1 MQTSLIVIDH
11 PKQNRILAALPVEE
25 YARLLDDLELIALEL
40 GHVLYEPG
48 DSLKYIYFPT
58 TCIVS
63 LVFTTES
70 GASAELAI
78 AGNDGLI
85 GTPLVLGGERT
96 NHRSVVQSAGKAY
109 RIKADVI
116 RWELHQDGVLRQLAL
131 RYTQALM
138 TQMAQSIVC
147 NRHHTVDQQLC
158 RWLLLSLD
166 RLPGNQLNMTQ
177 ELIANMLGVRREAVT
192 EAAGKLQAAEL
203 IQYRRGR
210 ITVID
215 RPGLEVRV
223 CECYKVVKSELD
235 RLFLEIPPPLPL
247 VPRARPS
254 PATLRRRAEARLQ
267 QTDIDQLAVQP
278 RNAEHLVHEL
288 QVHQIE
294 LEMHNEELRIAYD
307 EADALRARYADIYDF
322 APISYVTIDPEGTIL
337 DVNLAGAIL
346 LGIKRS
352 QKGRKRFAAA
362 IKPEYLPIFNQFLA
376 AALIS
381 RNKESCEIALLP
393 TGQRPETMVRI
404 DAVHDEAEQ
413 ECRMVIIDISVQK
426 TAEKAI
432 LERNQYQRALLD
444 NFPFGV
450 WLKDKDSAFL
460 AVNTPFARNYECSS
474 AEALIGKT
482 DFDITSKEKAKS
494 RQDED
499 RLVRLSSE
507 PQHTERIVEIGGKE
521 CCFEIYNSPISID
534 GQLHGTMGFSRD
546 VTERHLAIEA
556 LKESEQRF
564 RNFIENIPLGISITQ
579 DGKIKYLNLK
589 GAQLIGYAPEECVG
603 REFLS
608 LIHEADRPIIA
619 EAHSRRLAGDAPM
632 EEFNLR
638 IIDRQG
644 ISIEFHTHASTTEW
658 EGRVATMAIFEEVT
672 DRQFAQAEL
681 RRLATT
687 DSLTELANRRHFMER
702 MGETLSRLHRDP
714 EQTASVLI
722 LDIDHFKS
730 VNDTHGH
737 ATGDTALCV
746 LSRILRDELRREDTA
761 GRIGGEEFAILLPGS
776 DLHSAAAF
784 AERLR
789 EKIAETTVSIGN
801 GQLGVTVSIGITAV
815 NATDTTVDQP
825 FARADAALYRAKG
838 AGRNRIEVSTKA
850 VKQIGA

>member
-1 MQTSLIVIDH
+1 M
-11 PKQNRILAALPVEE
+11 
-25 YARLLDDLELIALEL
+25 
-40 GHVLYEPG
+40 
-48 DSLKYIYFPT
+48 
-58 TCIVS
+58 
-63 LVFTTES
+63 
-70 GASAELAI
+70 
-78 AGNDGLI
+78 
-85 GTPLVLGGERT
+85 
-96 NHRSVVQSAGKAY
+96 QSAGKAY

-267 QTDIDQLAVQP
+267 QTDIAELAVQP
-278 RNAEHLVHEL
+278 RNTEHLVHEL

-413 ECRMVIIDISVQK
+413 ECRMVIIDISVEK
-426 TAEKAI
+426 AAEKAI
-432 LERNQYQRALLD
+432 LERSQYQRALLD
-444 NFPFGV
+444 NFPFSV

-460 AVNTPFARNYECSS
+460 AVNTPFAKNYECST
-474 AEALIGKT
+474 AEALVGKT
-482 DFDITSKEKAKS
+482 DFDITSRENAVS
-494 RQDED
+494 RQNED
-499 RLVRLSSE
+499 RSVRQGGT
-507 PQHTERIVEIGGKE
+507 PQHTEKIVEIDGE
-521 CCFEIYNSPISID
+521 QHCFEIYNSPISID
-534 GQLHGTMGFSRD
+534 GQSTGTMGFARD
-546 VTERHLAIEA
+546 VSERHFAIEA

-564 RNFIENIPLGISITQ
+564 RRFIENIPLGISITQ
-579 DGKIKYLNLK
+579 DGQIKFINPK
-589 GAQLIGYAPEECVG
+589 GADLIGYNPEDCIG
-603 REFLS
+603 RDFLS
-608 LIHEADRPIIA
+608 LIHEADHPVA
-619 EAHSRRLAGDAPM
+619 KEVHRRRMAGDTSTAQYDV
-632 EEFNLR
+632 R
-638 IIDRQG
+638 ILHKQG
-644 ISIEFHTHASTTEW
+644 HAIQFRVRASAVEW
-658 EGRVATMAIFEEVT
+658 EGRIANMSIFEEVT
-672 DRQFAQAEL
+672 ESQFAHAEL

-687 DSLTELANRRHFMER
+687 DSLTELANRRQFMER
-702 MGETLSRLHRDP
+702 MAEALSRFHRDP
-714 EQTASVLI
+714 EQIASVLI
-722 LDIDHFKS
+722 LDIDHFKN

-737 ATGDTALCV
+737 ATGDAALC
-746 LSRILRDELRREDTA
+746 LFSSLLRDELRREDTA
-761 GRIGGEEFAILLPGS
+761 ARIGGDEFAILLPGS
-776 DLHSAAAF
+776 DLHSATTF

-789 EKIAETTVSIGN
+789 EKIAETTVSMGN
-801 GQLGVTVSIGITAV
+801 GKLAIAVSIGIAAL
-815 NATDTTVDQP
+815 NATDTTTDQAL
-825 FARADAALYRAKG
+825 ARADAALYSAKS
-838 AGRNRIEVSTKA
+838 AGRNRTEVATNISSKA
-850 VKQIGA
+850 DTGRHESV